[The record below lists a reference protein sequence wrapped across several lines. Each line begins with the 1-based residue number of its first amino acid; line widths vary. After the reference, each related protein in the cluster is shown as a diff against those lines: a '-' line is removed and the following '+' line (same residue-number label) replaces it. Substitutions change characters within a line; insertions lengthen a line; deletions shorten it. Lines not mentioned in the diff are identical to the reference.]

1 MFIHTTS
8 AAYYGRSI
16 KITSDILELEK
27 HKSLEINS
35 RWYELIAD
43 LASQK
48 SCEQEWCHTIYILEN
63 MKIDELDWNQYSM
76 ENNHHN
82 YFDCVLA
89 AHIVYDPSM
98 IENLVKTIRI
108 LLQKN
113 QQCSAYI
120 ANAIRNESTYEQLI

>member
-48 SCEQEWCHTIYILEN
+48 SCEQEWCHTIYILVN
-63 MKIDELDWNQYSM
+63 
-76 ENNHHN
+76 
-82 YFDCVLA
+82 
-89 AHIVYDPSM
+89 IVYDPSM